1 MNSQDVQVKE
11 VDSIR
16 VYNQKFGEFLESFNE
31 HLYQLQQ
38 AVHKKLDELTQIKQD
53 IKIER
58 EKLDE
63 EIHQAKRVLDD
74 SYNYGSYETCYRA
87 DGSSY
92 TEFIPDYNYISQC
105 QDNLDHLIGPVYHNV
120 QICEGLA
127 NNRLMQ
133 ATQISN
139 MIEQRTNSFNSS
151 FQNYVRRGQQY
162 LEKVILY
169 IDQYK
174 DNNLK

>member
-1 MNSQDVQVKE
+1 MNSQDVQVRE

-31 HLYQLQQ
+31 HLHQLQQ
-38 AVHKKLDELTQIKQD
+38 AVHKKLDELTQIKED

-63 EIHQAKRVLDD
+63 EIHQAKLVLED
-74 SYNYGSYETCYRA
+74 SYNYGSYETYYRE
-87 DGSSY
+87 DGNSY
-92 TEFIPDYNYISQC
+92 TEFIPDYDYISQC
-105 QDNLDHLIGPVYHNV
+105 RDKLDHLKGVYHNAQV
-120 QICEGLA
+120 CEGLA
-127 NNRLMQ
+127 HKKLIQ
-133 ATQISN
+133 ATQVSN
-139 MIEQRTNSFNSS
+139 MIEHRSNTFNSS

-174 DNNLK
+174 GNNLK